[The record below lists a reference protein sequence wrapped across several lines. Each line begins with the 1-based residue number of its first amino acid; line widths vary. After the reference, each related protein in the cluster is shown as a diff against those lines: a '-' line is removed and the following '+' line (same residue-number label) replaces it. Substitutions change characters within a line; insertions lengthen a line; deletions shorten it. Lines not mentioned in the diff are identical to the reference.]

1 MEEASAH
8 MRKGRGRMVV
18 KDSMRAGVLEQSD
31 LAGMHKEPCKIV
43 EKVLDFL

>member
-8 MRKGRGRMVV
+8 MRQGSRRTAV
-18 KDSMRAGVLEQSD
+18 KDSMRAGVLEQGD